1 MVEKFQAAEKL
12 QNEVILVN
20 GYAYPSISPE
30 TLNAWLPDLT
40 FVSPFSYGFTK
51 EGQLIDLQ
59 DETILQ
65 PAAAA
70 GVKSLMVLTP
80 LDSQGVFSNELVK
93 ALMENPQAQVRLLEN
108 ILNTIQNKGL
118 FGVDFDFEYVLPENR
133 DQYTSLVRAA
143 REKLNEAG
151 YLVTVALAP
160 KTSAEQEGL
169 LYQGHDYKGMGQAA
183 NLVLLMTYEWG
194 YTYGPP
200 MAVAP
205 LNQVRRVIEYGV
217 SEIPPD
223 QILMGIP
230 NYGYDWRLPFVRGES
245 KAEKISNDEA
255 TARASR
261 YGAEIQFDEPSQ
273 SPYYYYTDESGIEHV
288 VWFEN
293 AASWRAKL
301 QLVSEYGLAGI
312 SYWNIMDYFPA
323 GAEVLR
329 GLYMVAKV

>member
-1 MVEKFQAAEKL
+1 
-12 QNEVILVN
+12 
-20 GYAYPSISPE
+20 
-30 TLNAWLPDLT
+30 
-40 FVSPFSYGFTK
+40 
-51 EGQLIDLQ
+51 
-59 DETILQ
+59 
-65 PAAAA
+65 
-70 GVKSLMVLTP
+70 
-80 LDSQGVFSNELVK
+80 
-93 ALMENPQAQVRLLEN
+93 
-108 ILNTIQNKGL
+108 
-118 FGVDFDFEYVLPENR
+118 
-133 DQYTSLVRAA
+133 
-143 REKLNEAG
+143 
-151 YLVTVALAP
+151 
-160 KTSAEQEGL
+160 
-169 LYQGHDYKGMGQAA
+169 
-183 NLVLLMTYEWG
+183 
-194 YTYGPP
+194 

>member
-1 MVEKFQAAEKL
+1 MAEKL

-20 GYAYPSISPE
+20 GYAYPSIAPE

-70 GVKSLMVLTP
+70 GVEALMVLTP
-80 LDSQGVFSNELVK
+80 LNSQGVFSNELVK
-93 ALMENPQAQVRLLEN
+93 ALMENPQAQAQLIEN
-108 ILNTIQNKGL
+108 ILSTIQSKGL

-133 DQYTSLVRAA
+133 DQYTALVKAA

-160 KTSAEQEGL
+160 KTSAQQEGL
-169 LYQGHDYKGMGQAA
+169 LYQGHDYRGMGQAA

-205 LNQVRRVIEYGV
+205 LNQVRRVIEYGI

-230 NYGYDWRLPFVRGES
+230 NYGYDWTLPFVRGES
-245 KAEKISNDEA
+245 RAEKISNDEA
-255 TARASR
+255 TARAAR

-273 SPYYYYTDESGIEHV
+273 SPYYYYTDENGTEHV

-329 GLYMVAKV
+329 GLYSVAKI